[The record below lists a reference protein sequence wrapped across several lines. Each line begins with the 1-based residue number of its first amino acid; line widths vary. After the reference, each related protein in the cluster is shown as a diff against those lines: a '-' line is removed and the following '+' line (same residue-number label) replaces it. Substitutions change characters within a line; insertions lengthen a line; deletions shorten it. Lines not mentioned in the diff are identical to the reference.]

1 MIRAK
6 IYHFHSFTT
15 VVEARNS
22 LHRPFQTF
30 RFCGM
35 NLLSHGGK
43 EEAQHK
49 KLEFV
54 IHCTDSDDADCQKL
68 IDGIQDT
75 DLYKNGCIKF
85 GRPRIL

>member
-22 LHRPFQTF
+22 LHRPFQAF
-30 RFCGM
+30 RF
-35 NLLSHGGK
+35 LWDELVESW
-43 EEAQHK
+43 EAHK

-85 GRPRIL
+85 GRPSRIL